1 MVAMNLNTNTYVIAI
16 DNTSK
21 SATLIPQDA
30 NQTSLILSNGSTT
43 AVFVVTGG
51 DAAAPTAVFPTSAT
65 APLQGKVILPGAIV
79 TMTKNANHKFISAIQ
94 ATSGTGNLYISVG
107 AGE

>member
-30 NQTSLILSNGSTT
+30 NTQSLILSNGSTT
-43 AVFVVTGG
+43 AVFVVSGK
-51 DAAAPTAVFPTSAT
+51 DAAPTAVFPTSAT

-79 TMTKNANHKFISAIQ
+79 TMTKRIGDNFISAIQ
-94 ATSGTGNLYISVG
+94 ASAGTGNLYISPG

>member
-65 APLQGKVILPGAIV
+65 EPLQGKVILPGDTV
-79 TMTKNANHKFISAIQ
+79 LFTKRGHHKYISAIQ
-94 ATSGTGNLYISVG
+94 ATSGTGSLYISIG
-107 AGE
+107 SGE